1 MNKLR
6 WAFKCRFCGRVH
18 LIPYSKLRKNSRRY
32 EVYVKC
38 PYSPSFPYYS
48 RALKYKGS
56 SFVLFRGDDEK
67 YKVIESV
74 RVERLSNDE

>member
-38 PYSPSFPYYS
+38 PYSPYDHGAS
-48 RALKYKGS
+48 KYKGS
-56 SFVLFRGDDEK
+56 SFVLFRGNDEN
-67 YKVIESV
+67 YKVIEHV
-74 RVERLSNDE
+74 RVKRISSSEY